1 MRGRLNNAVLVALY
15 LFAAAILAVL
25 MVKEFSRDRFG
36 DCMSVGAFS
45 RQDCEAYARE

>member
-1 MRGRLNNAVLVALY
+1 MTPRPKNALLVALY
-15 LFAAAILAVL
+15 LVAGLILVVL
-25 MVKEFSRDRFG
+25 LAKEFSRDRFG